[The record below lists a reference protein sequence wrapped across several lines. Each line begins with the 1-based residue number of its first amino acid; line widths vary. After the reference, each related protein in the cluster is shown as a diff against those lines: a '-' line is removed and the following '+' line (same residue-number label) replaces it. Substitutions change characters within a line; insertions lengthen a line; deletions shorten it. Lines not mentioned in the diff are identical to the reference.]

1 MRLRCRRRSV
11 QEDILE
17 VVPELEEDPGSDPE
31 VKTNKMKRR
40 LSFTY
45 SILLF
50 FPLRLTRC
58 WKKSESANDEWL
70 SIIKKIYC

>member
-31 VKTNKMKRR
+31 VKNEEMKRR

-50 FPLRLTRC
+50 FSP
-58 WKKSESANDEWL
+58 
-70 SIIKKIYC
+70 